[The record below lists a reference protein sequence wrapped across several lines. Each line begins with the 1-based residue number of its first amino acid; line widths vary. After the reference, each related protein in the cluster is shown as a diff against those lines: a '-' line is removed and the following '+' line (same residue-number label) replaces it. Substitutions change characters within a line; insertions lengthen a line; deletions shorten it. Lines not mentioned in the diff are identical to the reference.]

1 MDLSVPPLL
10 GGANPPLSETS
21 PRTIAVG
28 LGHREAFEQQYPYH
42 WMVKNLEE
50 CKRLHLGVQ
59 PTFFVGW
66 VRVGTYA
73 RLHDRLITPSMFLWV
88 GRNDAAARSLGLRSL
103 SGDNQA
109 IQSTENYASASYAVD
124 QFWF

>member
-1 MDLSVPPLL
+1 MDLSVPPSL

-88 GRNDAAARSLGLRSL
+88 GRNDAAARS
-103 SGDNQA
+103 
-109 IQSTENYASASYAVD
+109 
-124 QFWF
+124 

>member
-1 MDLSVPPLL
+1 MDLSVPPSL

-50 CKRLHLGVQ
+50 CKRLHLE
-59 PTFFVGW
+59 
-66 VRVGTYA
+66 Y
-73 RLHDRLITPSMFLWV
+73 
-88 GRNDAAARSLGLRSL
+88 NLRSL
-103 SGDNQA
+103 LAARELALMHDFTTDSSHLRCSFG
-109 IQSTENYASASYAVD
+109 
-124 QFWF
+124 